1 MAHNAKYLNS
11 VDDDCVVVNGFFPS
25 LTLKSILT
33 SISEDI
39 LEIDSTFSSNPE
51 HVDAILR
58 EKPIINEKSWAF
70 FSFMETEMIGMSWVR
85 WLTNP
90 IYQKPIIDRF
100 RFTSGENELI
110 LFWPLKSLNSK
121 RLRLRRLTDKFVT
134 TYSWKL
140 YLDFV

>member
-1 MAHNAKYLNS
+1 MAHNAKYLIS

-58 EKPIINEKSWAF
+58 DKPIINEKSWAF
-70 FSFMETEMIGMSWVR
+70 F
-85 WLTNP
+85 
-90 IYQKPIIDRF
+90 
-100 RFTSGENELI
+100 
-110 LFWPLKSLNSK
+110 
-121 RLRLRRLTDKFVT
+121 
-134 TYSWKL
+134 
-140 YLDFV
+140 